1 MDREKLTVGIDVSKE
16 QLEVAFDETH
26 QTQCI
31 ENSTTQIAELTQKL
45 LPLQPKLI
53 VVEATGGL
61 ERLLVLHLAEAQLPV
76 VVVNPRQVRH
86 FAKAVGILAKTDS
99 IDARLLV
106 RFGISVNPPVRIIKA
121 EEQQQLADQ
130 VSRRRQIV
138 TMITQE
144 KNRSKRATGQVLRDI
159 QEHLAYLEKRLSRL
173 DDQIQEA
180 LEASPIYKATAA
192 LLISVPGVGQGTA
205 SVLISHLPELG
216 HISGKQASALVGA
229 APFNRDSGGRRGPRL
244 VWGGRKMVRCQLY
257 MATVAATRCNPV
269 IRSFYR
275 RLIESGKKPKVA
287 MTACM
292 RKLVVILNA
301 MLRDNRSWDAQLL
314 KT

>member
-16 QLEVAFDETH
+16 QLEVAFGETH

-45 LPLQPKLI
+45 LALQPKLI

-86 FAKAVGILAKTDS
+86 FAKALGILAKTDS

-121 EEQQQLADQ
+121 EPQQQLADQ

-159 QEHLAYLEKRLSRL
+159 QEHLAYLSRL
-173 DDQIQEA
+173 DDQIQKA

-205 SVLISHLPELG
+205 SVVISHLPELG
-216 HISGKQASALVGA
+216 HISGKQASALLGA
-229 APFNRDSGGRRGPRL
+229 APFNRDSGGRRAPRL

-275 RLIESGKKPKVA
+275 RLIENGKKPKVA

-301 MLRDNRSWDAQLL
+301 MLLDNRPWDAQLL